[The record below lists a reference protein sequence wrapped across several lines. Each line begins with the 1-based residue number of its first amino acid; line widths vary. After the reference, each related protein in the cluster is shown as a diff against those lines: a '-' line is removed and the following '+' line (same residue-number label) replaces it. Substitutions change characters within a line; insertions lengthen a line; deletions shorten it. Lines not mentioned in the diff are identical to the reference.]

1 MTTRCS
7 IDPDPGRNPPPN
19 PTGRPSLG
27 ASASAGHGNPVAH
40 THTDS
45 WHTASTIDD
54 QPYTVRGAPA
64 APQRRRVMNRR
75 LERRLDLVPQK
86 CAKSVCLS
94 SISRITHVSD
104 TGRPERDDVLVAAVD
119 GGSAGRRPSR
129 RCGEAMPSDGFPA
142 VDRPGTR
149 CCGRGQASSRQVRR
163 SYRQDESV
171 WRFLAWWVHAAV
183 ASGCQTR
190 CPEAF
195 HGVLAAVILTPR
207 YEGLGLGRDSKQ
219 PLGWWVTS

>member
-1 MTTRCS
+1 MQRPTSPTWSTKPSASPSPTMTTRCS
-7 IDPDPGRNPPPN
+7 IDPDPGRDPPPN
-19 PTGRPSLG
+19 PNGRPSLG
-27 ASASAGHGNPVAH
+27 ASSSAGHGNPVAH

-54 QPYTVRGAPA
+54 QPYPVRGAPA
-64 APQRRRVMNRR
+64 ARQRRRVMNRR
-75 LERRLDLVPQK
+75 LERHLDLK

-94 SISRITHVSD
+94 GISRITHVSD

-129 RCGEAMPSDGFPA
+129 RCGEAIPSDGFPA

-163 SYRQDESV
+163 SY
-171 WRFLAWWVHAAV
+171 
-183 ASGCQTR
+183 
-190 CPEAF
+190 
-195 HGVLAAVILTPR
+195 
-207 YEGLGLGRDSKQ
+207 
-219 PLGWWVTS
+219 

>member
-7 IDPDPGRNPPPN
+7 IDSDPGRNPPPN
-19 PTGRPSLG
+19 PNGRPSLG

-54 QPYTVRGAPA
+54 QPNTVRGAPA
-64 APQRRRVMNRR
+64 ARQRRRVMNRR
-75 LERRLDLVPQK
+75 LDRRLDLVPQK

-94 SISRITHVSD
+94 SISRITQVSD

-119 GGSAGRRPSR
+119 GGSAGNRPSR
-129 RCGEAMPSDGFPA
+129 RCGEAMPSYGFLA

-149 CCGRGQASSRQVRR
+149 CCGRRQASSRQVRR
-163 SYRQDESV
+163 S
-171 WRFLAWWVHAAV
+171 
-183 ASGCQTR
+183 C
-190 CPEAF
+190 
-195 HGVLAAVILTPR
+195 
-207 YEGLGLGRDSKQ
+207 
-219 PLGWWVTS
+219 